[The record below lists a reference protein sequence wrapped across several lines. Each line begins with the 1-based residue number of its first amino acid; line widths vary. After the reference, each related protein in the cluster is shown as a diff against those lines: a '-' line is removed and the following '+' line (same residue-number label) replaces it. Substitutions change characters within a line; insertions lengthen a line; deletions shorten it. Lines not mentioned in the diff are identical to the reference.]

1 MKFYHKT
8 FKKMLFFILLS
19 VLVTESLGIE
29 CSKDRSGRPDPN
41 AIPFS
46 IGNFKLQAGYINWQ
60 ITYIPICP
68 NSVLEIKVC
77 DDVKPQLMVLSPW
90 RVSVVRRGS
99 RGSRTMVKGKWWCL
113 PGTVDESKL
122 MQPAIATALV
132 I

>member
-60 ITYIPICP
+60 ITYILPRIHTS
-68 NSVLEIKVC
+68 SVLINDRAYV
-77 DDVKPQLMVLSPW
+77 LMIYLAILEKIAVPIGTSSAKANLPKLRSGDQ
-90 RVSVVRRGS
+90 SV
-99 RGSRTMVKGKWWCL
+99 
-113 PGTVDESKL
+113 
-122 MQPAIATALV
+122 
-132 I
+132 